1 VNLDMP
7 LPAEHA
13 CGMWHPLRTITVYF
27 LAWWAAQQW
36 GNCIWSNNYRAWTTS
51 NWLVCSLAWL

>member
-36 GNCIWSNNYRAWTTS
+36 GNCI
-51 NWLVCSLAWL
+51 LK